1 MFYSGAFFFRGKV
14 CYTFPLKQR
23 GNEMLI
29 ERSEF
34 KGRPMLV
41 IKNGEDDKFPFSFG
55 LTKAKKILES
65 IEEIKKF
72 VDENQ

>member
-1 MFYSGAFFFRGKV
+1 
-14 CYTFPLKQR
+14 
-23 GNEMLI
+23 MLI

-41 IKNGEDDKFPFSFG
+41 IKSGEDDKFPFSFG

>member
-1 MFYSGAFFFRGKV
+1 MIA
-14 CYTFPLKQR
+14 
-23 GNEMLI
+23 

-41 IKNGEDDKFPFSFG
+41 LKNDEEDKYPFSFG
-55 LTKAKKILES
+55 MGKAKKILGH

-72 VDENQ
+72 VAENDKPANA